1 MKNKKILIENDDFIR
16 LSRSIR
22 TAYLDGLITLDEMWV
37 LIWLWINANPR
48 TGRAMV
54 SYESVSKDF
63 QSRYSKNVINKLM
76 LELKRKKLIGFPR
89 QQGRR
94 GSFFVDIQ
102 NYPLSTGG
110 FKDIEKEDAQN
121 TGRSSGANI
130 PSNDAG
136 SSAEDEDIRQK
147 LKEQKKQLA
156 EGFSVNSNAH
166 SGRSPN
172 NDNENESY
180 NYNEKIISDHQM
192 IEVRLPVSKYDP
204 ESYEEERCKQ
214 IAQYLGEQDMRFIL
228 SILKNNGFEIIED
241 IYSEIREKVES
252 GKGKPIRNR
261 AKYFNKRIQQMT
273 QYD

>member
-1 MKNKKILIENDDFIR
+1 
-16 LSRSIR
+16 
-22 TAYLDGLITLDEMWV
+22 
-37 LIWLWINANPR
+37 
-48 TGRAMV
+48 
-54 SYESVSKDF
+54 
-63 QSRYSKNVINKLM
+63 M
-76 LELKRKKLIGFPR
+76 LELKRKKLVGFPR

-94 GSFFVDIQ
+94 GSFYVDIQ

-110 FKDIEKEDAQN
+110 FKDIEKEDEQDS
-121 TGRSSGANI
+121 GRSSDADI
-130 PSNDAG
+130 PPNEAETP
-136 SSAEDEDIRQK
+136 AEDEDIRQK

-156 EGFSVNSNAH
+156 EGFSMDSSAR
-166 SGRSPN
+166 SGRSSN

-180 NYNEKIISDHQM
+180 NYNEKTISDHQK
-192 IEVRLPVSKYDP
+192 IDDRSLINKFHP

-228 SILKNNGFEIIED
+228 SVLKNHNFEIIED
-241 IYSEIREKVES
+241 VYGEIREKVES